1 MMKTAR
7 FGVRLFTAW
16 WLVEF
21 VTGFSAEW
29 HEISARKQAKQ
40 RQARASQ
47 ARSNAGVDP
56 AELAPDPLW
65 TSPITSTALDGQ
77 LAYSSPT

>member
-1 MMKTAR
+1 MKTAR

-29 HEISARKQAKQ
+29 HAISARKRAKQ
-40 RQARASQ
+40 RQARAGQPPST
-47 ARSNAGVDP
+47 ATVDF
-56 AELAPDPLW
+56 ADLAPAQQW
-65 TSPITSTALDGQ
+65 TSPVSPTALDGH
-77 LAYSSPT
+77 LVHSSIN